1 MIRVIAPRGKIIVSI
16 DKGDNRLSFDITK
29 IRSGKLVT
37 CGADV
42 SFAEEAGDKATVF
55 FGELVA
61 EVPSEQDE
69 KTAFIVMDETN
80 VRAIYPGV

>member
-1 MIRVIAPRGKIIVSI
+1 MIKMIAPRGKVIISI

-42 SFAEEAGDKATVF
+42 SFTEEAGDNATVF
-55 FGELVA
+55 FGERVA
-61 EVPSEQDE
+61 QIPGDE
-69 KTAFIVMDETN
+69 EAKDAFIVMDEAN
-80 VRAIYPGV
+80 VYTVYPGA